1 MRTEQR
7 GQRYLGMLM
16 WLAFKLVFKIMVEH
30 ISGKLPD
37 VAELGEEGF
46 FGHGAF
52 DVVGAVEVAELT
64 TSRTER
70 QEILFLSAGLIDKQ
84 LITIPYVTCITRKE
98 HLHIVSVCLSYIH
111 ASFSIHQHSCSSKIM
126 ALIIIES
133 PILIRA
139 FFHSDH

>member
-7 GQRYLGMLM
+7 GQRYLGVLM
-16 WLAFKLVFKIMVEH
+16 WLAFKLVFKIMIEH

-64 TSRTER
+64 TSRTEK
-70 QEILFLSAGLIDKQ
+70 QDVFFLSAGLIDKQ
-84 LITIPYVTCITRKE
+84 LITIPYVTCITRNVFISFQSIS
-98 HLHIVSVCLSYIH
+98 LTYMLPSLSIN
-111 ASFSIHQHSCSSKIM
+111 
-126 ALIIIES
+126 
-133 PILIRA
+133 ILVLPN
-139 FFHSDH
+139 